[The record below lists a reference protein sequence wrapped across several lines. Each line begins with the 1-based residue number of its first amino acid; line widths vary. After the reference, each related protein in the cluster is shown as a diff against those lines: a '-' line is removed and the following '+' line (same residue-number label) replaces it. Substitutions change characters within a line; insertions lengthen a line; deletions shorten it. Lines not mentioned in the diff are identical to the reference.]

1 MGFLQR
7 SFDVIIVGGGPAG
20 AAAAL
25 QLAMYGPETARRT
38 LLLDAE
44 VFPREKPCG
53 GGLVPESDRFLEH
66 LGVSTPEL
74 GVPSVPIEEIR
85 FEYPGGHSVVR
96 SRRFFHVVHR
106 REFDAALLRAVGS
119 RGIEVRDGE
128 PAVQFE
134 RHKGGISVRTRS
146 GADLDARVVIG
157 ADGARSPVRR
167 ALVGSLR
174 CERFAALETL
184 TRGHDG
190 VPNGSSHRAVFDF
203 RPAATG
209 LRGYAWHFPSL
220 RDGEPWM
227 NRGLVGGVRSKR
239 VPLLEVFEGTL
250 AERGV
255 EAKHGAIQGASAP
268 RYDPER
274 PQSAERVLLAGDAVG
289 IDPWF
294 GEGISVAL
302 GTGIL
307 AAHAAAAALECGRFD
322 FADHARHIRES
333 AVGWSLERKRR
344 IAELFYPVAG
354 ISGGLGAFFGRR
366 EVP

>member
-1 MGFLQR
+1 LQR

-25 QLAMYGPETARRT
+25 QLAMYGLETARRT
-38 LLLDAE
+38 LLLEAK
-44 VFPREKPCG
+44 VFPREKLCG
-53 GGLVPESDRFLEH
+53 GGVVAESDRFLEY

-106 REFDAALLRAVGS
+106 REFDAALLRAADS
-119 RGIEVRDGE
+119 RGIEVCDGE
-128 PAVQFE
+128 PAVHFE
-134 RHKGGISVRTRS
+134 RQRDRISIGTES
-146 GADLDARVVIG
+146 GACLDARVVIG

-167 ALVGSLR
+167 ALVGSVR
-174 CERFAALETL
+174 CERFVALETL
-184 TRGHDG
+184 TPGHGGGPDA
-190 VPNGSSHRAVFDF
+190 SSRSAVFDF

-209 LRGYAWHFPSL
+209 LWGYAWHFPSL
-220 RDGEPWM
+220 RHGEPWI
-227 NRGLVGGVRSKR
+227 NHGLAAAVRSSD
-239 VPLLEVFEGTL
+239 VPLLKLFEGTL
-250 AERGV
+250 AGRGI
-255 EAKHGAIQGASAP
+255 EPEPGAIQGAGASC
-268 RYDPER
+268 YDPKR

-307 AAHAAAAALECGRFD
+307 AAHAAAAALKCGRFD
-322 FADHARHIRES
+322 FADHARRIQES

-344 IAELFYPVAG
+344 MAELFYPAAAV
-354 ISGGLGAFFGRR
+354 SGGLGTFFGGK
-366 EVP
+366 EAA